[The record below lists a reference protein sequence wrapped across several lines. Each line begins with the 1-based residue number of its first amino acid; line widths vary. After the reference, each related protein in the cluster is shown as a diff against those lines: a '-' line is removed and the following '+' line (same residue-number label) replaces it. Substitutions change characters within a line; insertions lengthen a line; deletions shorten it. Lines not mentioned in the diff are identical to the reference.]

1 MFVLIVLSLIC
12 NIIPMIILPFV
23 YEIIPDKIPAFVDFW
38 GNTIVSMDKS
48 YFSIFRLPLM
58 GLLLSILCIIM
69 YSLKIPGENNKYN
82 KIVWSIVAFISAIKM
97 GLTSIEV
104 IYYENTDI
112 VNIFRII
119 VMILVI
125 IGIMFLVFG
134 LIKMYKNKITLIDYK
149 NGITGNKIKI
159 IGIICL
165 YIAVVLM
172 PVYLN

>member
-1 MFVLIVLSLIC
+1 
-12 NIIPMIILPFV
+12 MIILPFV

-82 KIVWSIVAFISAIKM
+82 KIIWSIVAFISAIKM